1 MKIKREHRLF
11 AWLLSEYSGFLPQ
24 CKDMRFSLADH
35 SKLSVGVN
43 VDGCAAL
50 CVSSVTDR

>member
-11 AWLLSEYSGFLPQ
+11 AWLLSEYSGFLLQ
-24 CKDMRFSLADH
+24 SKDMRFSLTDN

-43 VDGCAAL
+43 VNGCVAL
-50 CVSSVTDR
+50 CVSSVADR